1 MRICAAGLDA
11 SVATQK
17 NYIVTGIQMALG
29 EFQLH
34 TQMGSPVG
42 EKTDD

>member
-17 NYIVTGIQMALG
+17 NYFITGIQVALG

-34 TQMGSPVG
+34 PQMGSPVS